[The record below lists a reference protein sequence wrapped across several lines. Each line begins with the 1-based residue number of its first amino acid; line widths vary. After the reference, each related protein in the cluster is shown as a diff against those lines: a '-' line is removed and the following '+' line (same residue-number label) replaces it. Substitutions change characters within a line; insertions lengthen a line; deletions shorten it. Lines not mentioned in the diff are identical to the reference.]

1 MKQKLW
7 IFGDSFA
14 DPRYNPTTQF
24 KTWHYQLEENF
35 EVENFGISGSG
46 PEWSLQQFL
55 KLDESTPNHEKKNIN
70 ILFLGSQW
78 TRFNFSCYKQAGD
91 QLLITQLGKSDVEY
105 KGIFVK
111 FAEYVEYKKFVKF
124 ARAFLTYYVPNNNHN
139 NNQFILQ
146 NMLLLNHYTR
156 HYKKCVYWPIFEP
169 IEEEV
174 RELYNSEKF
183 YIVKDMMRELEIFE
197 PFGKET
203 YPNHMPEKS
212 HNIVYQKVMKFL

>member
-78 TRFNFSCYKQAGD
+78 TRFNFSFFEEASHQVWIMRSS
-91 QLLITQLGKSDVEY
+91 LLNTN
-105 KGIFVK
+105 
-111 FAEYVEYKKFVKF
+111 YKKFRKF
-124 ARAFLTYYVPNNNHN
+124 IDSFFTYYVDNNNHN
-139 NNQFILQ
+139 SIQFVLQ
-146 NMLLLNHYTR
+146 NMLLVKHYTR
-156 HYKKCVYWPIFEP
+156 HYKKCVYWPVFIS

-174 RELYNSEKF
+174 RELYNSKKF
-183 YIVKDMMRELEIFE
+183 YIVEYKMRDLEILE
-197 PFGKET
+197 PFGKGT
-203 YPNHMPEKS
+203 IPNHMPKES
-212 HNIVYQKVMKFL
+212 HDIVYQKVMDLFNETF